1 MNNALGRACAVL
13 VFLAC
18 TGCTHPAA
26 QAPSAATADAPLA
39 GTRALRCFRV
49 GEIDSWRVIDD
60 RQLVVYGPGRKQAW
74 YLKLF
79 MACDGLR
86 TTDVLGLRS
95 AGANLVCGEPGD
107 DVVWRDRRCAISEVR
122 ALSPA
127 EAKAL
132 LDGDVRDDIG
142 KLPGRTPGSD
152 GGKEQQ

>member
-1 MNNALGRACAVL
+1 MNNGLRRACAVL
-13 VFLAC
+13 VLLAC
-18 TGCTHPAA
+18 TSCSNPGA
-26 QAPSAATADAPLA
+26 QPPSAATAEAPLA
-39 GTRALRCFRV
+39 GARALRCFRV

-95 AGANLVCGEPGD
+95 AGADLVCGEPGD
-107 DVVWRDRRCAISEVR
+107 DVVWRDRRCPISEVR

-142 KLPGRTPGSD
+142 KLPGWTPGGD
-152 GGKEQQ
+152 GGKEPQ